1 MFDPDLDKITPREYI
16 VYACPV
22 GALGTA
28 IEEFMELAMNQTGRN
43 GAHKSFPHVTLCQ
56 FFKVSLSRWVMS
68 EWVYRII
75 MTTYHCCFLLF
86 SICYNNNS
94 LLFLFFSLSPLSQV
108 EDSLA
113 PYVVHALKTSFMSI
127 IKDAP
132 SEVKLKRF
140 TTQGYIGLFLD
151 EDIAT
156 WFREFTKSFATEV
169 KKHGMN

>member
-1 MFDPDLDKITPREYI
+1 
-16 VYACPV
+16 
-22 GALGTA
+22 
-28 IEEFMELAMNQTGRN
+28 
-43 GAHKSFPHVTLCQ
+43 
-56 FFKVSLSRWVMS
+56 MS
-68 EWVYRII
+68 EWVHRII

-86 SICYNNNS
+86 SICYNNIS
-94 LLFLFFSLSPLSQV
+94 LLFLFFLSLSPLSQV

-140 TTQGYIGLFLD
+140 TTQGYIGLFLE

-169 KKHGMN
+169 KKHGMVIPIVIMLFIVWTF